1 MQPHKNVSFTE
12 ISQRQT
18 KGRQASYHIKKFSV
32 MPAASIAA
40 LQVQMIVSTI
50 GQDWSLGNAAL
61 VTATKHSVE
70 IIKSVYI
77 QW

>member
-1 MQPHKNVSFTE
+1 MYHLQRYPKDKPKGDKLATISKNF
-12 ISQRQT
+12 QLCLQL
-18 KGRQASYHIKKFSV
+18 
-32 MPAASIAA
+32 